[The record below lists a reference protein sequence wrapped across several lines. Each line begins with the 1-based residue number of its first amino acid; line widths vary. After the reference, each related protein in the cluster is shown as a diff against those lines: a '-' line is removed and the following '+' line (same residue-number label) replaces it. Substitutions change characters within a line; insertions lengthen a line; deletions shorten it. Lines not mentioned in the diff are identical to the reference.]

1 MKWRKMNDAVDTD
14 FHAGH
19 FLRQLL
25 QEQGHDVPWLAA
37 RTDSDTDALDLLLE
51 QADMDAKLFVSLGLP
66 LQPLFMQRVHES
78 IFGKQPGEPVN

>member
-1 MKWRKMNDAVDTD
+1 MKRRKMNYAVDTD

-66 LQPLFMQRVHES
+66 LQPLFMQRVDEV
-78 IFGKQPGEPVN
+78 IFGNKTTA